1 MSEQLTGPLRTFS
14 FLPVIIMDI
23 LIVLL
28 KIFLFPFFASVM
40 LGKASP

>member
-1 MSEQLTGPLRTFS
+1 
-14 FLPVIIMDI
+14 MDI